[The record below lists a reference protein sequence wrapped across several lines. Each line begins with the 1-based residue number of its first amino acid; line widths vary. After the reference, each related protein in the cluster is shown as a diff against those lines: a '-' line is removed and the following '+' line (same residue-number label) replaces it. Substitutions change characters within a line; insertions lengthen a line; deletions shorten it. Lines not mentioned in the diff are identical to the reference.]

1 MAVADR
7 LAGKASGKT
16 WALMGAVAIRVRVK
30 LNRDGFNKYT
40 FLH

>member
-16 WALMGAVAIRVRVK
+16 WALAGAAAIRVRVR
-30 LNRDGFNKYT
+30 LNSDGFNKYT
-40 FLH
+40 FLQ